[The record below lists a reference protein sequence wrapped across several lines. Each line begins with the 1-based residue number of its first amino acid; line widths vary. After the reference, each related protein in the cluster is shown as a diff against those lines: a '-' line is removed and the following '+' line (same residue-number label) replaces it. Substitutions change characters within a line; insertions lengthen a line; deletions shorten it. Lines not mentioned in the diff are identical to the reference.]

1 MTDFYSTLV
10 DRALNRIYGEELGP
24 EQPKDTTIGGLGGR
38 PMSELEGT
46 TTAADAAEPE
56 MPIATDAVLNAVNKM
71 KDYTTKPLANI
82 TYVPLKAASK
92 EASLRRNTM
101 LDLLLAGEEEGALPD
116 GFAKMYDYG
125 EVEFSALDYLD
136 KLKSDYDTKTEAT
149 IDVPVQDKRVM
160 DTVDPQFPMPTSTRE
175 PQYVSLEDAPDAD
188 IVLDEPTQI
197 ETEGLGSRPVVEAQ
211 TDDDMG
217 LPDTRST
224 EEQSVAAEQYL
235 NENLYSTDAPIN
247 VSNMQISGT
256 NFSDRN
262 NAIDEVARGLSN
274 TYTDEEVAALKAT
287 ISRESGTSLVER
299 GYTKEQA
306 IEKFPNYATEL
317 ARLPDDAS
325 GDAIFDVVYGRENM
339 GNTEAGDGSKYKGR
353 GLIQITGKNNYR
365 DISERLGLGDL
376 LVTNPE
382 LVATDPAIMVAA
394 TKAYLDMKGFG
405 SNALSANSLKDTIG
419 HGGGATEAE
428 TRWANTIE
436 DLRNQGKDD
445 LADELELNNEFAAQ
459 RKVGTTVDGD
469 IGPNSRDA
477 FARWLTDA
485 GISFA
490 NATSDLDLV
499 RLVNSN

>member
-1 MTDFYSTLV
+1 MKKIIQKQIQDGASISAAAQDVPFDPAIDNMETLSARGYDSDDVLRSSVATGAVSATKQKNVRRDVMEQAERMIQEMQQERTPVRKQEIQDYLTGV
-10 DRALNRIYGEELGP
+10 DIDKAQGNLEDSVLETISGILGVP
-24 EQPKDTTIGGLGGR
+24 VPPKDTT
-38 PMSELEGT
+38 
-46 TTAADAAEPE
+46 
-56 MPIATDAVLNAVNKM
+56 
-71 KDYTTKPLANI
+71 
-82 TYVPLKAASK
+82 
-92 EASLRRNTM
+92 
-101 LDLLLAGEEEGALPD
+101 
-116 GFAKMYDYG
+116 
-125 EVEFSALDYLD
+125 
-136 KLKSDYDTKTEAT
+136 TEDDSVT
-149 IDVPVQDKRVM
+149 I
-160 DTVDPQFPMPTSTRE
+160 
-175 PQYVSLEDAPDAD
+175 EDAPDAD
-188 IVLDEPTQI
+188 IVLDEPTPVK
-197 ETEGLGSRPVVEAQ
+197 TEGLGSRPVAEEEPL
-211 TDDDMG
+211 TDGDMG
-217 LPDTRST
+217 LPDSRST

-235 NENLYSTDAPIN
+235 NENLYSADAPIN

-256 NFSDRN
+256 NFSDRT

-428 TRWANTIE
+428 TRWEITIE
-436 DLRNQGKDD
+436 DLRAQGKDD
-445 LADELELNNEFAAQ
+445 LADELSLNNEFSAQ
-459 RKVGTTVDGD
+459 RKAGTVVDGD
-469 IGPNSRDA
+469 IGPNSRGA
-477 FARWLTDA
+477 FERWLTDA
-485 GISFA
+485 GISF
-490 NATSDLDLV
+490 SDDASNLDLV